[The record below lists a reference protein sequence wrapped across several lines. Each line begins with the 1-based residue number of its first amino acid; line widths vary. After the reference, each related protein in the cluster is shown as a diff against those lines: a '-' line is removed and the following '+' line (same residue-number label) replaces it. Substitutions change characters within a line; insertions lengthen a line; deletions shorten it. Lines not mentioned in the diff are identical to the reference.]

1 MRIIERKS
9 ITKIIY
15 NKRQENT
22 EQEYMQKS
30 NEKQR
35 GKGTTLWL
43 N

>member
-1 MRIIERKS
+1 MRIIEKKS

-30 NEKQR
+30 NENR
-35 GKGTTLWL
+35 GEKELHYG
-43 N
+43 

>member
-35 GKGTTLWL
+35 EKGQVL
-43 N
+43 